1 MKILFYLPFI
11 KMGGLEKIAIEYL
24 KCFESLNYD
33 VTLLVNYDLGKGNI
47 LAHEIPKTVKVKYV
61 HKPHISNFV
70 YKVRTLAKEN
80 KLFYLF
86 QFFFVWFFDWVA
98 WNFKLRMHLKKDF
111 DHTVSFY
118 QFLPTYISRYSE
130 SNIIWMHGSILR
142 FFSKKLIFL
151 YDLYFSR
158 LKKYSKVVCISKEM
172 QQEIYLIYPKLDQ
185 DKVKVMFNPVSID
198 LINENKNDIDS
209 LSECEKKLLT
219 KKYICSVGRLDEN
232 QKDFRTLL
240 LAFKECKI
248 EDLWLY
254 IVGDGIDRKKLEDI
268 VLEKNI
274 KNVVFLGY
282 QKNPHI
288 WMKNSEAFILSSKYE
303 GLPTVLI
310 EGLSCGCP
318 VISSRC
324 PTGPAEILQEGEY
337 GDLFEVGNVN
347 ELVKLIEQVSQKK
360 DMEKIEKG
368 LKSLNRYD
376 KKLLTEKIHN
386 FFREGK

>member
-288 WMKNSEAFILSSKYE
+288 WMKNSEAFILSSK
-303 GLPTVLI
+303 
-310 EGLSCGCP
+310 
-318 VISSRC
+318 
-324 PTGPAEILQEGEY
+324 
-337 GDLFEVGNVN
+337 
-347 ELVKLIEQVSQKK
+347 
-360 DMEKIEKG
+360 
-368 LKSLNRYD
+368 
-376 KKLLTEKIHN
+376 
-386 FFREGK
+386 